1 MGRKKLITLVAGLF
15 VVSLLAGIF
24 GCAEPAAPAAT
35 ITAPAKTV
43 TATAPAKTVTATA
56 PATTVTAP
64 ATTVTAPAVKEKY
77 VWVTPPIG
85 GTLYITTSALALVA
99 DEVGGMKSYVETVIN
114 CDVVQ
119 MNVNLGKADFGQT
132 GTPRVEAGY
141 YGTFAGYK
149 GEATK
154 NIRLVFVGPA
164 TKTPWFSMKEQANLT
179 TFDEMKDKVL
189 LGGVTQLYMDYAEAS
204 LKYHGVRDDVKEL
217 RMGVGSADLARA
229 LIEGR
234 VDAVFGWSGTFMY
247 EYDAAG
253 GYNIIEETAE
263 EVAAI
268 NKEYGQRGWFGT
280 TLYKGEF
287 DAPKDYQVAAFAV
300 PLITN
305 VDLPNEVIYTLV
317 ESVMD
322 SQERLA
328 GIHEKAGMF
337 NKAGALAALPCPI
350 HPGAK
355 QYYKDAGM
363 WTDALEARNQEL
375 LDVWGL
381 KE

>member
-1 MGRKKLITLVAGLF
+1 MKGKKIASLVVGLL
-15 VVSLLAGIF
+15 VVSLLVMTLGSF
-24 GCAEPAAPAAT
+24 GCAPTPA
-35 ITAPAKTV
+35 
-43 TATAPAKTVTATA
+43 
-56 PATTVTAP
+56 
-64 ATTVTAPAVKEKY
+64 KEKY
-77 VWVTPPIG
+77 VWVTPPVG
-85 GTLYITTSALALVA
+85 GTLYITTGALALVA

-119 MNVNLGKADFGQT
+119 MDVNLGKADFGQS
-132 GTPRVEAGY
+132 GSPRVEAGY
-141 YGTFAGYK
+141 YGTFAGFK

-154 NIRLVFVGPA
+154 DIRLVLVGPA
-164 TKTPWFSMKEQANLT
+164 TKTPWFSMKKQANIT
-179 TFDEMKDKVL
+179 TFDEMKGKIL

-204 LKYHGVRDDVKEL
+204 LKYHGVFDDIKEF

-234 VDAVFGWSGTFMY
+234 VDAAFAWTGTFMY
-247 EYDAAG
+247 DYDAAG
-253 GYNIIEETAE
+253 GYNIIEETPE

-268 NKEYGQRGWFGT
+268 NAEYGQKGWFGT
-280 TLYKGEF
+280 TVYKGEF
-287 DAPKDYQVAAFAV
+287 DAPQDYQSAAFAV

-305 VDLPNEVIYTLV
+305 IGLSNDVIYTLIKSII
-317 ESVMD
+317 ESE
-322 SQERLA
+322 ERLA
-328 GIHEKAGMF
+328 GIHEKAGLF
-337 NKAGALAALPCPI
+337 NKAGALACLPCPI

-355 QYYKDAGM
+355 KYYQEQGM